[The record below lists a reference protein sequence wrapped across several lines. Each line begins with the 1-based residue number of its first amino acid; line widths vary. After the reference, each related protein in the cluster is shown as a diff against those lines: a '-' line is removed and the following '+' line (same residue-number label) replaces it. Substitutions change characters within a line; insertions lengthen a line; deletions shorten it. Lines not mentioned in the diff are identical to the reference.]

1 MARVYAFANKPEN
14 LGLYQQPGEH
24 GPTADDIEF
33 YFDFFDRVFGRKS
46 AAKTK
51 MWVNGYT
58 FQKWKTTTNPRI
70 DVAKYRKRALGDFFL
85 DDTGAPFSDVND
97 WYDRRK
103 SIRQTMLSTI
113 GDGGPAIQGRVSST
127 LRAANS
133 SSLYPDVLF
142 TAGKSKRPISHP
154 KGQNMAASRVRYGD
168 NITGHLYHWADDDG
182 KPLRHNMPVVI
193 WLHPYNYAA
202 GYSRNVG
209 WPFALLTQY
218 GFAVLAL
225 DQIGFGPRVEQAKDF
240 YDRYPKWSL
249 MGRMVADTRASID
262 ALLALDLIDPCRIY
276 VMGSSLGAKVA
287 LYTAALDRR
296 IAGLA
301 VACGFAPL
309 RVQTENKGCEGV
321 KHYSHLHGLI
331 PKFGFFE
338 GHQDRLP
345 TDYDEILAMVAPRPL
360 YMVAPTLDR
369 YHPVEDVRQ
378 AVQEVRKVYRLFGR
392 EEALTLET
400 PSGFNAFDIN
410 WQPNWQG
417 ATWKWLV
424 EQAEVES
431 FPWKIPT
438 EQG

>member
-1 MARVYAFANKPEN
+1 
-14 LGLYQQPGEH
+14 
-24 GPTADDIEF
+24 
-33 YFDFFDRVFGRKS
+33 
-46 AAKTK
+46 
-51 MWVNGYT
+51 
-58 FQKWKTTTNPRI
+58 
-70 DVAKYRKRALGDFFL
+70 
-85 DDTGAPFSDVND
+85 
-97 WYDRRK
+97 
-103 SIRQTMLSTI
+103 
-113 GDGGPAIQGRVSST
+113 
-127 LRAANS
+127 
-133 SSLYPDVLF
+133 
-142 TAGKSKRPISHP
+142 
-154 KGQNMAASRVRYGD
+154 MAASRVRYGE

-400 PSGFNAFDIN
+400 PSGFNAFDFN